1 MKDQK
6 DQSVLPI
13 LSEQEATGRVA
24 EIYEDIRR
32 GFQLDFVPNF
42 FKAQATRPDLLAGTW
57 NVIHATLIAGEEL
70 PRSIKEMMFVAISRN
85 NKCRYCEAAHL
96 ALCKMVGVDAQ
107 VRNDLINHLDR
118 LEPARSRVLVQFGI
132 KASLRPVNLVEGDYA
147 LLREQGLSD
156 GAIQEAIQMAAIA
169 SYANQM
175 ADALRVPI
183 DQPFADVLAA

>member
-1 MKDQK
+1 MK
-6 DQSVLPI
+6 DQSVFPI
-13 LSEQEATGRVA
+13 VSEQEATGEVA

-57 NVIHATLIAGEEL
+57 TVIHATLIAGEEL
-70 PRSIKEMMFVAISRN
+70 PRSIKEMMFVAISRS

-107 VRNDLINHLDR
+107 TRNDLVNQLDS
-118 LEPARSRVLVQFGI
+118 LEPKRSRVLIQFGV
-132 KASLRPVNLVEGDYA
+132 KASMRPMNLVEADFA

-156 GAIQEAIQMAAIA
+156 AAIQEAIQMSAIA
-169 SYANQM
+169 CYANQM

-183 DQPFADVLAA
+183 DQAFAEVLAA